1 MRQAK
6 LFGSVGLMIIYFYVV
21 ILDSYIAREKYTE
34 YSFLISYTKARRARD
49 EANYVYQLSI
59 GLAYLSGLG
68 LFIRPFVCL
77 GGFNFLICSLYHVF
91 MVIFPYIKHIPYCYD
106 QEATD
111 HAFEYMRLENNREKD
126 YHWRILASVALVLI
140 LLHWSFAR
148 GWSK

>member
-6 LFGSVGLMIIYFYVV
+6 LFGSVGLMIIYFYIV
-21 ILDSYIAREKYTE
+21 ILDSLIAREKYTE

-77 GGFNFLICSLYHVF
+77 GGFNFLVCSLYHVF
-91 MVIFPYIKHIPYCYD
+91 MIVFPYVMHLEYTYD
-106 QEATD
+106 TPSSEFALK
-111 HAFEYMRLENNREKD
+111 YME
-126 YHWRILASVALVLI
+126 
-140 LLHWSFAR
+140 
-148 GWSK
+148 